1 MDTGSE
7 RTSRSVSFGLVI
19 VGQVAIA
26 AGLVAMLVI
35 TIQGAVA
42 ISDPDA
48 RKLLLRLAWLSLLL
62 LLLMLLLMVWA
73 VIRHIRYRLRPAPPF
88 KPTPYVNAWELAGKR
103 FKLEDDDTEDEDS
116 GQWDPDGNDA
126 GGGP

>member
-1 MDTGSE
+1 MEIGSE
-7 RTSRSVSFGLVI
+7 RTARSVSFGLVI

-35 TIQGAVA
+35 TIRGAA
-42 ISDPDA
+42 EIPDPA
-48 RKLLLRLAWLSLLL
+48 VRKLLLRLAWLSLVLL
-62 LLLMLLLMVWA
+62 LLILLTMVWA
-73 VIRHIRYRLRPAPPF
+73 VIRHIRYRLGPARPF

-103 FKLEDDDTEDEDS
+103 FKLEEDDREEEDS
-116 GQWDPDGNDA
+116 DPWDPDGNDA